1 MKNIFLTLIIL
12 LISACEERGV
22 DMPLSPQNTLFS
34 SREEPPETL
43 KPSIKVLPIEET
55 YRPLDNAETKKESS
69 KNSKKEATKQPKI
82 AKAKKNTTHKKKVK
96 VAKAKKSKKETTPKT
111 KLASSKKAKKSTL
124 DTAKVAKAKKTTVAK
139 PNKVV
144 LSSKSKKSYLFDSLP
159 SFSLQNIPLINQV
172 IPAPSKTSQKRIKKG
187 SSKGSSKRKNGP
199 YNNSKTY
206 AQNIK
211 SSNIASL
218 ERFFGGTSTTNLDM
232 GMIRIGKSNVYTSII
247 LDSYKW
253 NGYNA
258 LPIENS
264 PVSGNYLFTYEP
276 KENRIVGIINGYNA
290 FSALVE
296 DQNDLFKESD
306 MVKNIY
312 IDRYIGKDGIKFII
326 ELEQKAKVSVID
338 VQNPGR
344 IIINLYP
351 L

>member
-1 MKNIFLTLIIL
+1 
-12 LISACEERGV
+12 
-22 DMPLSPQNTLFS
+22 
-34 SREEPPETL
+34 
-43 KPSIKVLPIEET
+43 
-55 YRPLDNAETKKESS
+55 
-69 KNSKKEATKQPKI
+69 PKI
-82 AKAKKNTTHKKKVK
+82 AKATKSTTHKKKVK
-96 VAKAKKSKKETTPKT
+96 VTKATKSKKDTPKT
-111 KLASSKKAKKSTL
+111 KLTSSKKAKKSTL
-124 DTAKVAKAKKTTVAK
+124 VTSKVAKAKKTTKA
-139 PNKVV
+139 NKVV

-172 IPAPSKTSQKRIKKG
+172 IPAPSKTSQKRVKKG

-296 DQNDLFKESD
+296 DQSDLFKESD